1 VKASTP
7 VGDLCRSYL
16 DLKWHFNPSD
26 GSLAGAVAFDP
37 RLGTF
42 DAESMRAHLAAFRS
56 IAGAVEEA
64 DVDDLAAEIDR
75 TALLD
80 DIRTLLF
87 RFEHERPHVR
97 NPSFW
102 LTHLF
107 EGVYALLARP
117 GDPAPRAPAALERL
131 RAAPAFLDSA
141 RATLAEP
148 PAIFVDAALAAL
160 GGGGELIVQAS
171 SVFSGAAPDLA
182 EQLQEAAREALEAL
196 AGYGRAL
203 GAEILPSDDPHA
215 FAVGEDQFS
224 RRLHHEHALR
234 GGAPDLWRYGMHL
247 LEETEAAVAF
257 SARAVDPTRHWREVV
272 ERLREDTVE
281 GDIPAA
287 YAAEVERARS
297 YIERCGLATLP
308 AVPLDVVPTPSFL
321 ASLVPFAA
329 YSRPPVEIGG
339 PGLFYVTVPNAAPV
353 SPRRPAG
360 HCVHEIASLVA
371 HEAFPGHHLQ
381 MGTAQALPSEVR
393 RHIWTPVMV
402 EGWAL
407 YAESLMAEE
416 GFFETPEARLF
427 HLVNLLWRAR
437 RIVVDIGLH
446 TRGLKPSDAVD
457 QLLESM
463 PMERRSAEAEV
474 RRYCAM
480 PTYQLAYA
488 VGRREI
494 LSLRDAYQ
502 ARHGGAFSPR
512 DFHTELLSY
521 GGLPVSLARWGMG
534 LDE

>member
-1 VKASTP
+1 MPV

-26 GSLAGAVAFDP
+26 GSLAGALVHDP

-56 IAGAVEEA
+56 IAGAVEDL
-64 DVDDLAAEIDR
+64 DVDGLDEEVDR

-97 NPSFW
+97 NPSYW

-107 EGVYALLARP
+107 EGIYALLARA

-131 RAAPAFLDSA
+131 RAAPRFLASA
-141 RATLAEP
+141 RETLREP

-160 GGGGELIVQAS
+160 GGGGELIAQAAV
-171 SVFSGAAPDLA
+171 VFGRAAPELA
-182 EQLQEAAREALEAL
+182 EALNAAAAETLTALTT
-196 AGYGRAL
+196 YGRAL
-203 GAEILPSDDPHA
+203 GSDILPSDDPHA
-215 FAVGEDQFS
+215 FAVGDEQFA

-234 GGAPDLWRYGMHL
+234 GGAGDLWRYGMHL
-247 LEETEAAVAF
+247 LEETEAAVTAA
-257 SARAVDPTRHWREVV
+257 ARTVDRTRHWREVV
-272 ERLREDTVE
+272 ERLREDTVP
-281 GDIPAA
+281 GDLPAA
-287 YAAEVERARS
+287 YEAAVERARAH
-297 YIERCGLATLP
+297 IERRALMTLP
-308 AVPLDVVPTPSFL
+308 PVPLEVTPTPSFL

-339 PGLFYVTVPNAAPV
+339 PGLFYVTVPSGAPIGT
-353 SPRRPAG
+353 RRSG
-360 HCVHEIASLVA
+360 HCVHELASLVA
-371 HEAFPGHHLQ
+371 HEAFPGHHQQ
-381 MGTAQALPSEVR
+381 MATAQALSSQVR
-393 RHIWTPVMV
+393 RHLWTPVMV

-407 YAESLMAEE
+407 YAETLMEEE
-416 GFFETPEARLF
+416 GFFPSPEARLF

-446 TRGLKPSDAVD
+446 TRGLVPSEAVD

-463 PMERRSAEAEV
+463 PMERRSAEAEI

-494 LSLRDAYQ
+494 LSLRDAYR
-502 ARHGGAFSPR
+502 ARSGASYSPR

>member
-1 VKASTP
+1 MPP

-26 GSLAGAVAFDP
+26 ASLAGAVAHDA

-56 IAGAVEEA
+56 LAGAVE
-64 DVDDLAAEIDR
+64 DLDPDDLAGEIDR

-87 RFEHERPHVR
+87 RFEYERPHIR

-107 EGVYALLARP
+107 EGIYALLARAGEP
-117 GDPAPRAPAALERL
+117 GSRAPAALERL
-131 RAAPAFLDSA
+131 KAAPALLASA
-141 RATLAEP
+141 RATLREP
-148 PAIFVDAALAAL
+148 PAVFVDAALGAL
-160 GGGGELIVQAS
+160 GGGGELIVQAAA
-171 SVFSGAAPDLA
+171 VFGESAP
-182 EQLQEAAREALEAL
+182 QLSEPLNAAAREALEAL
-196 AGYGRAL
+196 TAYGRAL
-203 GAEILPSDDPHA
+203 GSEILPSDDPHA
-215 FAVGEDQFS
+215 FAVGDDQFA

-234 GGAPDLWRYGMHL
+234 GGAPELWRYGMHL
-247 LEETEAAVAF
+247 LEETEAAIVAVAHRLDAKR
-257 SARAVDPTRHWREVV
+257 SWREVV
-272 ERLREDTVE
+272 ERLREDTVA

-287 YAAEVERARS
+287 YAAEVTRARAFL
-297 YIERCGLATLP
+297 EARALMP
-308 AVPLDVVPTPSFL
+308 VPDVALHVVPTPPFL

-329 YSRPPVEIGG
+329 YSRPPVELGG
-339 PGLFYVTVPNAAPV
+339 PGLFYVTVPAGAEPDA
-353 SPRRPAG
+353 RPAAG
-360 HCVHEIASLVA
+360 HCVHEIPSLVA

-381 MGTAQALPSEVR
+381 MASAQGLSSEVR
-393 RHIWTPVMV
+393 RHLWTPVMV

-407 YAESLMAEE
+407 YAETVMQEE
-416 GFFETPEARLF
+416 GYYTTPEAQLF

-446 TRGLKPSDAVD
+446 TRGLTPADAVD
-457 QLLESM
+457 QVLLSM

-494 LSLRDAYQ
+494 LSLRDAFR
-502 ARHGGAFSPR
+502 ARAGASYSPR
-512 DFHTELLSY
+512 TLHTELLSY
-521 GGLPVSLARWGMG
+521 GGLPVALARWGMG

>member
-1 VKASTP
+1 MPP

-16 DLKWHFNPSD
+16 DLRWHFNPSD
-26 GSLAGAVAFDP
+26 GSLAGAVAHDS

-56 IAGAVEEA
+56 IAGAVEEI
-64 DVDDLAAEIDR
+64 DVESLGEEVDR

-87 RFEHERPHVR
+87 RFEYERPHLR

-107 EGVYALLARP
+107 EGIYALLARA
-117 GDPAPRAPAALERL
+117 GDPAPRAPAALERM
-131 RAAPAFLDSA
+131 RAAPAFLASA
-141 RATLAEP
+141 RGTLREP
-148 PAIFVDAALAAL
+148 PAVFVDAALAAL
-160 GGGGELIVQAS
+160 GGGGELIAQAAG
-171 SVFSGAAPDLA
+171 VFGRAAPDLA
-182 EQLQEAAREALEAL
+182 EEINAAAAEAL
-196 AGYGRAL
+196 AALTAYGRAL
-203 GAEILPSDDPHA
+203 GSEILPSDDPHA
-215 FAVGEDQFS
+215 FAVGEEQFA

-234 GGAPDLWRYGMHL
+234 GGAGELWRYGMHL
-247 LEETEAAVAF
+247 LEETEAAVA
-257 SARAVDPTRHWREVV
+257 AAAKGVDSKRHWREVV
-272 ERLREDTVE
+272 ERLREDAVQ
-281 GDIPAA
+281 GDIPSA
-287 YAAEVERARS
+287 YEAEVARARAHL
-297 YIERCGLATLP
+297 EARELMPTP
-308 AVPLDVVPTPSFL
+308 PVPLEVTPTPSFL

-329 YSRPPVEIGG
+329 YSRPPIEIGG
-339 PGLFYVTVPNAAPV
+339 PGLFYVTVPNGAPIGI
-353 SPRRPAG
+353 RRSG

-371 HEAFPGHHLQ
+371 HEAFPGHHMQ
-381 MGTAQALPSEVR
+381 MATAQALPSQVR
-393 RHIWTPVMV
+393 RHLWTPVMV

-407 YAESLMAEE
+407 YAETLMEEE
-416 GFFETPEARLF
+416 GFFRTPEARLF
-427 HLVNLLWRAR
+427 HLINLLWRAR

-446 TRGLKPSDAVD
+446 TRGLAPSDAVD

-463 PMERRSAEAEV
+463 PMERRSAESEI

-494 LSLRDAYQ
+494 LSLRDAY
-502 ARHGGAFSPR
+502 RERSGAAYSPR
-512 DFHTELLSY
+512 AFHTELLSY